1 MNFKSL
7 SDLLSGGGTPIEQ
20 VDITGNMNVEEKLN
34 EIIKSMSFGGMIFKR
49 IRTINLSTA
58 DPHLGQKV
66 WFMIGFQHTP
76 SIDNDYG
83 YGLQIFFS
91 YIGNDILIRRHISN
105 PDSVTWV
112 KFQGTVMS

>member
-7 SDLLSGGGTPIEQ
+7 SDLLSGGVYPIEQ
-20 VDITGNMNVEEKLN
+20 VDITGNKNVEEELN
-34 EIIKSMSFGGMIFKR
+34 RIVRSMPTGTMIVKR

-76 SIDNDYG
+76 SISNNYG

-91 YIGNDILIRRHISN
+91 YTGNDILIRRCISN
-105 PDSVTWV
+105 PDTVTWV

>member
-7 SDLLSGGGTPIEQ
+7 SDLLSGGVTPIEQ

-66 WFMIGFQHTP
+66 WFMIGFQHTAA
-76 SIDNDYG
+76 SDSSLG
-83 YGLQIFFS
+83 YGVQIFFP
-91 YIGNDILIRRHISN
+91 YTADQILIRRIVQ
-105 PDSVTWV
+105 DQIRWV
-112 KFQGTVMS
+112 KYEGTLME